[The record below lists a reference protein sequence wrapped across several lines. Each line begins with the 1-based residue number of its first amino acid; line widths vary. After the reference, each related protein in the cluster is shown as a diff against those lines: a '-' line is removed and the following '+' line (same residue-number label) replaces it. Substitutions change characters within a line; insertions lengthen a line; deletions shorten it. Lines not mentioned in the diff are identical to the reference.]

1 MYQRLTIPTPEGY
14 QAEPEAALER
24 LGRLERLEDRI
35 DKLQEEYEKTLQALE
50 RLQGQGKE
58 KTVTYRQLLTN
69 KMTLKEVLFR
79 MGLS

>member
-24 LGRLERLEDRI
+24 LGRLEDRI
-35 DKLQEEYEKTLQALE
+35 DKLQEEYEKTIQALE

-58 KTVTYRQLLTN
+58 KTITYRQLLTN

-79 MGLS
+79 MGL

>member
-1 MYQRLTIPTPEGY
+1 MYQRLTIPIPEGY

-24 LGRLERLEDRI
+24 LGRLEDRI

>member
-14 QAEPEAALER
+14 QAEPEDALER
-24 LGRLERLEDRI
+24 LGRLEDRI

-58 KTVTYRQLLTN
+58 KTVTYRQVLTH
-69 KMTLKEVLFR
+69 KVTLKEVLFR
-79 MGLS
+79 MGL

>member
-1 MYQRLTIPTPEGY
+1 MYQRLTVPAPEGY
-14 QAEPEAALER
+14 RADPSAALER
-24 LGRLERLEDRI
+24 LGRLEDRI
-35 DKLQEEYEKTLQALE
+35 EKLQQEYEKTLQALE

-79 MGLS
+79 MGL

>member
-14 QAEPEAALER
+14 QADPEAALER
-24 LGRLERLEDRI
+24 LGRLEDRI

-79 MGLS
+79 MGL

>member
-24 LGRLERLEDRI
+24 LGRLEDRI
-35 DKLQEEYEKTLQALE
+35 DKLQAEYDQTVASMEALAA
-50 RLQGQGKE
+50 QGKE
-58 KTVTYRQLLTN
+58 KTVTYRQLMGN

-79 MGLS
+79 MGL

>member
-1 MYQRLTIPTPEGY
+1 MYQRLTIPTSEGY

-24 LGRLERLEDRI
+24 LGRLEDRI

-69 KMTLKEVLFR
+69 KMTLREVLFR
-79 MGLS
+79 MGL

>member
-14 QAEPEAALER
+14 KAEPEAALER
-24 LGRLERLEDRI
+24 LGRLEDRI

-79 MGLS
+79 MGL

>member
-24 LGRLERLEDRI
+24 LGRLEDRI
-35 DKLQEEYEKTLQALE
+35 DKLQEEYEKTIQALE

-79 MGLS
+79 MGL

>member
-1 MYQRLTIPTPEGY
+1 MYQRLTIHTPEGY

-24 LGRLERLEDRI
+24 LGRLEDRI

-79 MGLS
+79 MGL

>member
-24 LGRLERLEDRI
+24 LGRLEDCI

-79 MGLS
+79 MGL

>member
-1 MYQRLTIPTPEGY
+1 MYQRLTEPTPEGY
-14 QAEPEAALER
+14 RADADAALER
-24 LGRLERLEDRI
+24 LGRLEDRI

-79 MGLS
+79 MGL

>member
-24 LGRLERLEDRI
+24 LGRLEDRI
-35 DKLQEEYEKTLQALE
+35 DKLQEEYEKTIQALE

>member
-14 QAEPEAALER
+14 LAEPEAALER
-24 LGRLERLEDRI
+24 LGRLEDRI

-50 RLQGQGKE
+50 RLQSQGKE

-79 MGLS
+79 MGL

>member
-24 LGRLERLEDRI
+24 LGRLEDRI

-58 KTVTYRQLLTN
+58 KTATYRQLLTN

-79 MGLS
+79 MGL

>member
-24 LGRLERLEDRI
+24 LGRLEDRI
-35 DKLQEEYEKTLQALE
+35 EKLQQEYSQTLEALE

-69 KMTLKEVLFR
+69 KMTLKEVLYR
-79 MGLS
+79 MGL

>member
-24 LGRLERLEDRI
+24 LGRLEDRI
-35 DKLQEEYEKTLQALE
+35 DKLQGEYEKTLQALE

-69 KMTLKEVLFR
+69 KMTLKEVLYR
-79 MGLS
+79 MGL

>member
-14 QAEPEAALER
+14 KAEPEAALER
-24 LGRLERLEDRI
+24 LGRLEDRI
-35 DKLQEEYEKTLQALE
+35 DKLQEEYEKTIQALE

-69 KMTLKEVLFR
+69 KMTLREVLFR
-79 MGLS
+79 MGL

>member
-14 QAEPEAALER
+14 QAEPETALER
-24 LGRLERLEDRI
+24 LGRLEDRI

-79 MGLS
+79 MGL

>member
-24 LGRLERLEDRI
+24 LGRLEDRF

-79 MGLS
+79 MGL

>member
-1 MYQRLTIPTPEGY
+1 MTIPTPEGY

-24 LGRLERLEDRI
+24 LGRLEDRI

-79 MGLS
+79 MGL

>member
-24 LGRLERLEDRI
+24 LGRLEDRI

-50 RLQGQGKE
+50 RFQGQGKE

>member
-24 LGRLERLEDRI
+24 LGRLEDRI

-50 RLQGQGKE
+50 RL
-58 KTVTYRQLLTN
+58 
-69 KMTLKEVLFR
+69 
-79 MGLS
+79 

>member
-24 LGRLERLEDRI
+24 LGRLEDRI
-35 DKLQEEYEKTLQALE
+35 DKLQEEYNQTLEALE

>member
-1 MYQRLTIPTPEGY
+1 MYQRLTIPTPQGY
-14 QAEPEAALER
+14 QAEPEAAPER
-24 LGRLERLEDRI
+24 LGRLEDRI

-79 MGLS
+79 MGL

>member
-24 LGRLERLEDRI
+24 LGRLEDRI
-35 DKLQEEYEKTLQALE
+35 DKLQEEYEKTIQALE

-58 KTVTYRQLLTN
+58 KTVTYRRLLTN
-69 KMTLKEVLFR
+69 KMTLREVLFR
-79 MGLS
+79 MGL

>member
-24 LGRLERLEDRI
+24 LGRLEDRI

-58 KTVTYRQLLTN
+58 KTVTYRQLMGN
-69 KMTLKEVLFR
+69 KMTLREILYR
-79 MGLS
+79 MGCL

>member
-24 LGRLERLEDRI
+24 LGRLEDRI
-35 DKLQEEYEKTLQALE
+35 DKLQEEYNQTLEALE

-79 MGLS
+79 MGL

>member
-24 LGRLERLEDRI
+24 LGRLEDRI
-35 DKLQEEYEKTLQALE
+35 DKLQEEYEKTLQALD

-79 MGLS
+79 MGL

>member
-1 MYQRLTIPTPEGY
+1 MDEKRLKAFEDML
-14 QAEPEAALER
+14 AAILKQY
-24 LGRLERLEDRI
+24 EDTTEKMA
-35 DKLQEEYEKTLQALE
+35 KLKA
-50 RLQGQGKE
+50 QGKE

>member
-24 LGRLERLEDRI
+24 LGRLEDRI
-35 DKLQEEYEKTLQALE
+35 EKLQQEYNQTLEALE

-69 KMTLKEVLFR
+69 KMTLKEVLYR
-79 MGLS
+79 MGL